1 MKIDIM
7 WNIET
12 SKNYWFWINE
22 KYFPIYE
29 DFNNIALHVEKEKDN
44 KYTLIIMLRGKVID
58 TSELIF
64 EDEETISKYKNNKDF
79 DKLTFTIK
87 EQLTLQMLEKKDNI
101 LIIPEK
107 ILISHSN
114 SLCFENIWV
123 YNYKK
128 ARWTKVKVNTI
139 KGKYFVFWDWDMNSY
154 YNYWLF
160 AYNLFM
166 DVETRKKFII
176 KDSVLVEVWIPKVLR
191 IGDLWEKFCFTEKEI
206 QEYEN
211 LLCWRDY
218 SKWNLNLNKFWL
230 PLDLARYFVVKN
242 KIFTSLFNFCKAK
255 LKELKISNYDLYI
268 SDFDYGTKNK
278 YWRVQT
284 ILEFKLNILVDN
296 TISEEINEKI
306 YKYLQDENVR
316 CDSDLTVKCIL
327 DLYSDFFCLH
337 NTLFEDQYYNI
348 SNVWNYYVLPDASH
362 KSELNIYMLNQ
373 ENNRLEF
380 VDNIYDYF
388 YTCLNENWKFILV
401 YINKKFQL
409 KVINPLTNEIE
420 VLEKLNHE
428 IFEEWKVD
436 LWANDEKNF
445 FLKPWDIVNHFTKRS
460 WKYEKTLYTLPWMLS
475 SFYHRNS
482 VECVIEMK
490 KLLTCLNS
498 AVSNLKLS
506 SNNFVSMYRFKKIT
520 NNSKDFSIKK
530 YVINDLP
537 YIVFIGKPDIDC
549 INYRYMRWLR
559 WMRLFSKLDTNISS
573 KFDKLIWKTENL
585 FSEWTTNRLA
595 SNDYQKSV
603 STYACVKSKCA
614 KIQKTSI
621 TCLSN
626 NKLSF
631 YVSLKEDERIQFLP
645 LTKWK

>member
-1 MKIDIM
+1 M
-7 WNIET
+7 WNVET

-22 KYFPIYE
+22 KHLPTYE
-29 DFNNIALHVEKEKDN
+29 GLNNVDLHVEKEKDN

-64 EDEETISKYKNNKDF
+64 EDEETISAYQNNKDF
-79 DKLTFTIK
+79 LKLTFKIK
-87 EQLTLQMLEKKDNI
+87 EQLTLQMLEKKDYI

-107 ILISHSN
+107 IYISHWN

-123 YNYKK
+123 YNYKR

-139 KGKYFVFWDWDMNSY
+139 KWKYFVFWDWDMNSY

-166 DVETRKKFII
+166 DVETRKNFII
-176 KDSVLVEVWIPKVLR
+176 KDTVLVEVWIPKILK
-191 IGDLWEKFCFTEKEI
+191 IGDLWEKFWFTEKDI
-206 QEYEN
+206 QEHEN
-211 LLCWRDY
+211 LLCWRDFH
-218 SKWNLNLNKFWL
+218 KWNLSLNKFWL

-242 KIFTSLFNFCKAK
+242 KIFSSLFNLCKAK

-268 SDFDYGTKNK
+268 SDFYYVNRHK
-278 YWRVQT
+278 YWNIQAL
-284 ILEFKLNILVDN
+284 LEFNLNILVDN
-296 TISEEINEKI
+296 RINEEINEKI
-306 YKYLQDENVR
+306 YKYLQVENVH
-316 CDSDLTVKCIL
+316 CESNLKVQCIL

-337 NTLFEDQYYNI
+337 NTLFDEQFNNI
-348 SNVWNYYVLPDASH
+348 ENVWNYYVLPDASH
-362 KSELNIYMLNQ
+362 KSELNIYVLNQ

-380 VDNIYDYF
+380 FDNIYEYF
-388 YTCLNENWKFILV
+388 RSCLNERWDFILV
-401 YINKKFQL
+401 YINKSFQL

-445 FLKPWDIVNHFTKRS
+445 FLKTWDIVSHFTKRN
-460 WKYEKTLYTLPWMLS
+460 WKYEKTIYTLPSMLS
-475 SFYHRNS
+475 GFYHRNPTQ
-482 VECVIEMK
+482 CVIEMK
-490 KLLTCLNS
+490 KLLICLNS
-498 AVSNLKLS
+498 SFSNLKLP
-506 SNNFVSMYRFKKIT
+506 SNNFVPMYRFKKISD
-520 NNSKDFSIKK
+520 NSENFSIKK
-530 YVINDLP
+530 YVINDLT
-537 YIVFIGKPDIDC
+537 YVDLIGKPDIDC

-559 WMRLFSKLDTNISS
+559 WINLFSKLDTNISS

-585 FSEWTTNRLA
+585 FSEGTTDKLA

-603 STYACVKSKCA
+603 STYVCVKSKCA

-631 YVSLKEDERIQFLP
+631 YVSLNEDKRIQFLP
-645 LTKWK
+645 QPKWK